1 VTRADDELEGEMI
14 RHIVLFTW
22 KADATDQQK
31 KTVAAELLALSTTVP
46 GIRAYHFGTD
56 AGIVTAGNA
65 DFALTADFDDA
76 DAYLVYRN
84 HPAHLEV
91 LEKTINPILER
102 RVAAQ
107 LEI

>member
-1 VTRADDELEGEMI
+1 MI

-22 KADATDQQK
+22 KPDATDEAK
-31 KTVAAELLALSTTVP
+31 AKVGSDLAVLSKTVP
-46 GIRAYHFGTD
+46 GIRAYHFGAD
-56 AGIVTAGNA
+56 AGLVAAGNA

-84 HPAHLEV
+84 HPAHLEM
-91 LEKTINPILER
+91 LEKTIKPILER

-107 LEI
+107 VEI

>member
-1 VTRADDELEGEMI
+1 MI
-14 RHIVLFTW
+14 RHIVLFKW
-22 KADATDQQK
+22 KADATNEQVGRVASELAVLS
-31 KTVAAELLALSTTVP
+31 KTLP
-46 GIRAYHFGTD
+46 GIRAYHFGED
-56 AGIVTAGNA
+56 AGIGAAGNA

-107 LEI
+107 VEI

>member
-1 VTRADDELEGEMI
+1 MI

-22 KADATDQQK
+22 KP
-31 KTVAAELLALSTTVP
+31 KTSDEQRDKVVSELSMLSKTVP

-56 AGIVTAGNA
+56 AGLGATGNA

-91 LEKTINPILER
+91 LENTIKPILER
-102 RVAAQ
+102 RAAAQ

>member
-1 VTRADDELEGEMI
+1 MI

-22 KADATDQQK
+22 KSDASDAQK
-31 KTVAAELLALSTTVP
+31 DLVASELARLSKTLP
-46 GIRAYHFGTD
+46 GIRAYHFGAD
-56 AGIVTAGNA
+56 AGLVAAGNA
-65 DFALTADFDDA
+65 DFALTADFENA
-76 DAYLVYRN
+76 EAYHVYRT

-91 LEKTINPILER
+91 LEKTIKPILEL

>member
-1 VTRADDELEGEMI
+1 MI
-14 RHIVLFTW
+14 RHIVLFNW
-22 KADATDQQK
+22 KAEATDEQK
-31 KTVAAELLALSTTVP
+31 QRVAAELSVLSKTMP
-46 GIRAYHFGTD
+46 GIRAYHFGAD
-56 AGIVTAGNA
+56 AGLVTAGNA

-91 LEKTINPILER
+91 LEKTIKPILER

>member
-1 VTRADDELEGEMI
+1 MI

-22 KADATDQQK
+22 KPETTEGQK
-31 KTVAAELLALSTTVP
+31 DLVASELSVLSKTVP
-46 GIRAYHFGTD
+46 GIRAYHFGAD
-56 AGIVTAGNA
+56 AGLVAAGNA
-65 DFALTADFDDA
+65 DFALTADFDNA
-76 DAYLVYRN
+76 GAYQVYRN

-91 LEKTINPILER
+91 LENTIKPILER

>member
-1 VTRADDELEGEMI
+1 MI

-22 KADATDQQK
+22 KTDASDEQK
-31 KTVAAELLALSTTVP
+31 AAVASELSVLSETLP
-46 GIRAYHFGTD
+46 GIRAYHFGAD
-56 AGIVTAGNA
+56 AGIGAAGNA

-91 LEKTINPILER
+91 LEKTISPILER

>member
-1 VTRADDELEGEMI
+1 MI

-22 KADATDQQK
+22 KTDATDEQQDQVASELDVLS
-31 KTVAAELLALSTTVP
+31 KTMP
-46 GIRAYHFGTD
+46 GIRAYHFGAD
-56 AGIVTAGNA
+56 AGLAGAGNA

-76 DAYLVYRN
+76 DAYQVYRN

-91 LEKTINPILER
+91 LEKTIKPILER

>member
-1 VTRADDELEGEMI
+1 MI
-14 RHIVLFTW
+14 RHIVLFIW
-22 KADATDQQK
+22 KTDATDEQK
-31 KTVAAELLALSTTVP
+31 ALVASELSVLSKTVP

-56 AGIVTAGNA
+56 AGIVTSGNA

-76 DAYLVYRN
+76 DACLLYKN

-91 LEKTINPILER
+91 LQKTISPILER

-107 LEI
+107 LEF

>member
-1 VTRADDELEGEMI
+1 MI

-22 KADATDQQK
+22 KTDATEQQK
-31 KTVAAELLALSTTVP
+31 DLVASELSVLSKKLP
-46 GIRAYHFGTD
+46 GIRAYHFGAD
-56 AGIVTAGNA
+56 AGLVGAGNA

-76 DAYLVYRN
+76 DAYQVYRN

-91 LEKTINPILER
+91 LDKTIKPILER

>member
-1 VTRADDELEGEMI
+1 MI

-22 KADATDQQK
+22 KPEATKAQK
-31 KTVAAELLALSTTVP
+31 DLVASELSFLSKTVP

-56 AGIVTAGNA
+56 AGLVAAGNA

-76 DAYLVYRN
+76 GAYLVYRN

-91 LEKTINPILER
+91 LEKTISPILDR

>member
-1 VTRADDELEGEMI
+1 MI

-22 KADATDQQK
+22 KADATEEQK
-31 KTVAAELLALSTTVP
+31 ARVASELSVLSKTMP
-46 GIRAYHFGTD
+46 GIRAYHFGVD
-56 AGIVTAGNA
+56 AGLVAAGNA
-65 DFALTADFDDA
+65 DFALTADFHDA
-76 DAYLVYRN
+76 DAYLAYRD

-91 LEKTINPILER
+91 LENTIKPILER

>member
-1 VTRADDELEGEMI
+1 MI

-22 KADATDQQK
+22 KPETTVEQK
-31 KTVAAELLALSTTVP
+31 NRVSSELSALSKMVP
-46 GIRAYHFGTD
+46 GVRSYHFGAD
-56 AGIVTAGNA
+56 AGIVAGDNA
-65 DFALTADFDDA
+65 EFALTADFDNA

-84 HPAHLEV
+84 HPAHLAV
-91 LEKTINPILER
+91 LENTINPILER

>member
-1 VTRADDELEGEMI
+1 MI

-22 KADATDQQK
+22 KAETTDEQK
-31 KTVAAELLALSTTVP
+31 NRVASELSGLSKTVP
-46 GIRAYHFGTD
+46 GVRAYHFGAD
-56 AGIVTAGNA
+56 AGIVAADNA
-65 DFALTADFDDA
+65 DFALTADFDNA
-76 DAYLVYRN
+76 EAYLVYRN

-91 LEKTINPILER
+91 LEKTIKPIVER

>member
-1 VTRADDELEGEMI
+1 MI

-22 KADATDQQK
+22 KPETTDEQKNRVAT
-31 KTVAAELLALSTTVP
+31 ELSVLSKTVP
-46 GIRAYHFGTD
+46 GVRAYHFGPD
-56 AGIVTAGNA
+56 AALAPGGNA
-65 DFALTADFDDA
+65 EFTLTADFDDA

-91 LEKTINPILER
+91 LDKTIKPILER

-107 LEI
+107 IEI

>member
-1 VTRADDELEGEMI
+1 MI

-22 KADATDQQK
+22 KTDTTDEQK
-31 KTVAAELLALSTTVP
+31 AAVVSELSALAKTVP
-46 GIRAYHFGTD
+46 GIRAYHFGAD
-56 AGIVTAGNA
+56 AGIGAAGNA

-76 DAYLVYRN
+76 DAYQVYRT

-91 LEKTINPILER
+91 LEKTISPVLER

-107 LEI
+107 LEF

>member
-1 VTRADDELEGEMI
+1 MI

-22 KADATDQQK
+22 KNDATEEQK
-31 KTVAAELLALSTTVP
+31 AAVASELSVLSKTLP
-46 GIRAYHFGTD
+46 GIRAYHFGPD
-56 AGIVTAGNA
+56 AGLVASGNA
-65 DFALTADFDDA
+65 DFAVTGDFDDA

-84 HPAHLEV
+84 HPAHLEW

>member
-1 VTRADDELEGEMI
+1 MI

-22 KADATDQQK
+22 KPEATDEQK
-31 KTVAAELLALSTTVP
+31 NLVAAELSVLSKTLP
-46 GIRAYHFGTD
+46 GIRAYHFGAD
-56 AGIVTAGNA
+56 AGLVPAGNA

-76 DAYLVYRN
+76 DAYQVYRN

-91 LEKTINPILER
+91 LENTIKPILER

>member
-1 VTRADDELEGEMI
+1 MI

-22 KADATDQQK
+22 KPDATTAQK
-31 KTVAAELLALSTTVP
+31 DKVSSELSVLSKTVP
-46 GIRAYHFGTD
+46 GIRAYHFGAD
-56 AGIVTAGNA
+56 AGLVGAGNA

-76 DAYLVYRN
+76 DGYHVYRT

-91 LEKTINPILER
+91 LEKTIKPILER